1 MTGRPLKLLTGGAA
15 RRDDRPAMRSPST
28 SEPKRQPARFVGSD
42 SGSPIPRY
50 FLYGEEGSSTEQ
62 WLVNVESLAL
72 RCAEQGWKIE
82 PHTHPRF
89 AQIMFVRSGRGVMSI
104 EGQSY
109 PFTAPVALIVPCHS
123 VHAFEYEIDTD
134 GWVLTIAEHYL
145 RELAG
150 RAPEIEEIWRSPRPI
165 AFSKEQQ
172 EVADIRQALLRL
184 DGELDRSAPGCLLAA
199 EACLLNVFVSLMR
212 QNQAA
217 QTPAVNGAGG
227 QAALVS
233 RFRDLVERRYREG
246 LSLTDFAAEL
256 NVTVSRLR
264 TACLAVTG
272 ETPIKLLHDRIIAEA
287 KRNLLYSD
295 MSVAQIAYWL
305 GFEDTSYFSRFFH
318 RLCGE
323 PPARFRTGKKA

>member
-1 MTGRPLKLLTGGAA
+1 MTARSLHLLTGGAA
-15 RRDDRPAMRSPST
+15 RRDDRPAMRSSST
-28 SEPKRQPARFVGSD
+28 QEPKRQPARFVGSD

-50 FLYGEEGSSTEQ
+50 YLYGEEGGQTEQ

-72 RCAEQGWKIE
+72 RCQEQGWKIE

-89 AQIMFVRSGRGVMSI
+89 AQIMFVRSGRGTMSI
-104 EGQSY
+104 EGQSF

-123 VHAFEYEIDTD
+123 VHAFAYEIDTD
-134 GWVLTIAEHYL
+134 GWVLTIADHYL

-150 RAPEIEEIWRSPRPI
+150 RAPELEEIWRSPRPV

-172 EVADIRQALLRL
+172 EFTEIRQALLRL
-184 DGELDRSAPGCLLAA
+184 DAELDRSAPGCLLAA
-199 EACLLNVFVSLMR
+199 EACLLTVFVSLLR

-217 QTPAVNGAGG
+217 QTPAANGTGG
-227 QAALVS
+227 HATLVA

-256 NVTVSRLR
+256 KVTVSRLR

-323 PPARFRTGKKA
+323 PPARFRLGKR

>member
-1 MTGRPLKLLTGGAA
+1 MTGRPLQLLTGGGAG
-15 RRDDRPAMRSPST
+15 REDHPKMRSSST
-28 SEPKRQPARFVGSD
+28 FEPKRQAARFVGSD

-50 FLYGEEGSSTEQ
+50 FLYGEEGSTEQ

-72 RCAEQGWKIE
+72 RCQMQGWKIE

-89 AQIMFVRSGRGVMSI
+89 AQMIFVRSGRGVMSI
-104 EGQSY
+104 EGQSF
-109 PFTAPVALIVPCHS
+109 PFSAPVALIVPCHS
-123 VHAFEYEIDTD
+123 VHAFDYEIDTD
-134 GWVLTIAEHYL
+134 GWVLTLADHYL
-145 RELAG
+145 RELGA

-184 DGELDRSAPGCLLAA
+184 DSELDRGGPGCLLAA
-199 EACLLNVFVSLMR
+199 EACLLNVIVSLLR
-212 QNQAA
+212 QSQAA
-217 QTPAVNGAGG
+217 QAPVASGAGG
-227 QAALVS
+227 HAGLVT

-246 LSLTDFAAEL
+246 LSVTDFAAEL

-272 ETPIKLLHDRIIAEA
+272 ETPIKLLHDRIMAEA

-318 RLCGE
+318 RLGGE
-323 PPARFRTGKKA
+323 PPAKFRAKKG